1 MRRTDRLFE
10 IIQILRNAAA
20 PVKAA
25 DIAAALEISKRTIYR
40 DIATLQAMRTPIE
53 GAPGLGYMLRRG
65 YDLPPINFDVEE
77 AEAIAVGLSLITRTG
92 DKSLLSAAKRAARKL
107 HNAAPANDTLITS
120 DWGTK
125 PPVNA
130 DPADIRAA
138 IRTEVK
144 LALNYQTPDAAPT
157 NRTVLPIAMIYYIE
171 TTVLVAWC
179 ELRQDFRHFRLD
191 RITDCT
197 TLPDTFTGQGKTL
210 RAAWETSRAA
220 ENWGQQS

>member
-10 IIQILRNAAA
+10 IIQILRSAGA

-25 DIAAALEISKRTIYR
+25 DIAETLEISKRTIYR
-40 DIATLQAMRTPIE
+40 DIATLQSMRTPIE

-107 HNAAPANDTLITS
+107 HDAAPANDTLITS
-120 DWGTK
+120 NWGTE
-125 PPVNA
+125 PPANA

-157 NRTVLPIAMIYYIE
+157 DRTVQPIAIIYYVE

-191 RITDCT
+191 RINQCT
-197 TLPDTFTGQGKTL
+197 TLTDTFTGQGKSL
-210 RAAWETSRAA
+210 RATWEISRDPEIAT
-220 ENWGQQS
+220 